1 MRIHPQLV
9 RKATQTPNLV
19 DFEISRLLPVELSWR
34 GRGDKDRI
42 KVPQPKR
49 FGMLI
54 RSPWFYPFYHRN
66 SIEQALDRDG
76 VFSHVSA
83 C

>member
-9 RKATQTPNLV
+9 RKATQIPNLI
-19 DFEISRLLPVELSWR
+19 DFEISRFLLLELSWR

-42 KVPQPKR
+42 PVPQLKR

-54 RSPWFYPFYHRN
+54 RSPRSYPFCHRN

-76 VFSHVSA
+76 VFIHVSA